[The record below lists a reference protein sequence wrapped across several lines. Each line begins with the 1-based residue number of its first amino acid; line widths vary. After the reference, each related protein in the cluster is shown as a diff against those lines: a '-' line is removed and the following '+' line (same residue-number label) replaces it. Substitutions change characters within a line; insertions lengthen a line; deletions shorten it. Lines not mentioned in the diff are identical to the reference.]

1 VRRTLLMTRS
11 KAPNVGDQTVL
22 ERNPQ
27 KGTLVLV
34 YAAKEGNPMNKSTTE
49 NARQKIDQLIENV
62 GQVGHLS
69 ALKRILAPT
78 DLSLDSRKSVRYAIA
93 LAEHSMLK

>member
-1 VRRTLLMTRS
+1 VLAKLATASHCEPWWRNFVARALYQWVLGQSLVWTSVRRTLLMTRS
-11 KAPNVGDQTVL
+11 KAP
-22 ERNPQ
+22 
-27 KGTLVLV
+27 
-34 YAAKEGNPMNKSTTE
+34 
-49 NARQKIDQLIENV
+49 NV